1 MFSLDKGTGLYH
13 NFAMRLAVPFLV
25 VLLAAL
31 SAAADGFVISTNAIP
46 SERRAALEALCAR
59 IEACGL
65 PKLPRGAEWTDAFD
79 SGRSLPHEEFY
90 FGGWV
95 RSFGYSWRIKHN
107 EETGLSEVIDT
118 AGRRYLFSS
127 SDIHS
132 ARITRDA
139 AAIAIALLNDAEES
153 KKVKGD
159 EDDDDDMLMED
170 RRLSAIDKKVGC
182 VLVFAVQLFR
192 AGYEAEANAIISAL
206 EQARGLESAERDA
219 RHTLYA
225 D

>member
-46 SERRAALEALCAR
+46 SERRAALEALCER
-59 IEACGL
+59 LETCGL
-65 PKLPRGAEWTDAFD
+65 PRLPRGAEWTDAFD
-79 SGRSLPHEEFY
+79 SGRSLPHDEFY

-95 RSFGYSWRIKHN
+95 RSFGYSWRIKRD
-107 EETGLSEVIDT
+107 EENGISEVIDT

-127 SDIHS
+127 TDIHS

-139 AAIAIALLNDAEES
+139 AAIATALLNDAEES
-153 KKVKGD
+153 KQAKVE
-159 EDDDDDMLMED
+159 EDDDDDMLRK
-170 RRLSAIDKKVGC
+170 RRLSAQGQKVGC
-182 VLVFAVQLFR
+182 VIIFAVQLFR
-192 AGYEAEANAIISAL
+192 AGYEAEANAILYAL

>member
-1 MFSLDKGTGLYH
+1 MKLVPLFF
-13 NFAMRLAVPFLV
+13 FAI
-25 VLLAAL
+25 LLAA
-31 SAAADGFVISTNAIP
+31 SAMADGFLISTNAIAP
-46 SERRAALEALCAR
+46 ERRAMLAALCER
-59 IEACGL
+59 IETCGL
-65 PKLPRGAEWTDAFD
+65 PQLPRGAEWIDAFD

-95 RSFGYSWRIKHN
+95 RSFGYSWRIKPD

-118 AGRRYLFSS
+118 AGRRYLFPST
-127 SDIHS
+127 DLHS
-132 ARITRDA
+132 ARTTRDA
-139 AAIAIALLNDAEES
+139 AAIATALLNDAEES
-153 KKVKGD
+153 KKVKSD
-159 EDDDDDMLMED
+159 EDDDDDMLVK
-170 RRLSAIDKKVGC
+170 RRLSAQGQKVGC
-182 VLVFAVQLFR
+182 VLIFAVQLFR

>member
-1 MFSLDKGTGLYH
+1 MSAMKLASL
-13 NFAMRLAVPFLV
+13 FFLAI
-25 VLLAAL
+25 LLASSTL
-31 SAAADGFVISTNAIP
+31 ADGFIISTNAIP
-46 SERRAALEALCAR
+46 SERRAALEALCER

-95 RSFGYSWRIKHN
+95 RSFGYSWRIKQD
-107 EETGLSEVIDT
+107 EENGISEVIDT

-127 SDIHS
+127 TDIHS

-139 AAIAIALLNDAEES
+139 AAIATALLNDAEES
-153 KKVKGD
+153 KQAKVE
-159 EDDDDDMLMED
+159 EDDDDDMLRK
-170 RRLSAIDKKVGC
+170 RRLSALGQKVGC
-182 VLVFAVQLFR
+182 VLIFAVQLFR
-192 AGYEAEANAIISAL
+192 AGYEAEANAIVYAL

>member
-1 MFSLDKGTGLYH
+1 
-13 NFAMRLAVPFLV
+13 MRATLRALFFTFLV
-25 VLLAAL
+25 ST
-31 SAAADGFVISTNAIP
+31 SAFADGFVISTNAIAP
-46 SERRAALEALCAR
+46 ERRAALEALCAR

-95 RSFGYSWRIKHN
+95 RSFGFSWRIKQD

-127 SDIHS
+127 TEIHS

-139 AAIAIALLNDAEES
+139 AAIATALLNDAEKS
-153 KKVKGD
+153 KKAKD
-159 EDDDDDMLMED
+159 EEEDDDMLKEE
-170 RRLSAIDKKVGC
+170 RRLSAIGQKVGC
-182 VLVFAVQLFR
+182 VLIFAAQLFR
-192 AGYEAEANAIISAL
+192 AGYEAEANAIVYAL